1 MYEAFEAE
9 KYTEVQKVRKRLDK
23 TTGIETQ
30 NINWKNT
37 NPEAITL
44 DELTGEIIKL
54 HNDAISEEQN

>member
-1 MYEAFEAE
+1 M
-9 KYTEVQKVRKRLDK
+9 RKRLDK